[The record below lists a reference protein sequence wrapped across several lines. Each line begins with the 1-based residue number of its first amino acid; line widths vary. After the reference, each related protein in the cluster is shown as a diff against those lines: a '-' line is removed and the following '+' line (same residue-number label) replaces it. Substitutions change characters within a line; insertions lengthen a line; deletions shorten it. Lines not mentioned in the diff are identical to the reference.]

1 MDGPGTAIYVW
12 AIDLNAGRLGGLL
25 DDGNGH
31 FITLF
36 FEQYRIALG
45 GNRTIYSLWEW
56 TGQMNIAVAVVAF
69 VVGCT
74 QEFCDKYSRPFSRFV

>member
-1 MDGPGTAIYVW
+1 MDGPGTAIFVW

-25 DDGNGH
+25 DYGNGH

-45 GNRTIYSLWEW
+45 GNRTIYSLW
-56 TGQMNIAVAVVAF
+56 
-69 VVGCT
+69 
-74 QEFCDKYSRPFSRFV
+74 